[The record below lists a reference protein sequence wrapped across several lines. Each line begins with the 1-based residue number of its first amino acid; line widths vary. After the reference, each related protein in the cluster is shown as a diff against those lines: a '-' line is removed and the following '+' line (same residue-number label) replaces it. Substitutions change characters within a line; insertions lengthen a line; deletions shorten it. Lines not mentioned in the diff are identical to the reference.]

1 DEPETAG
8 AGSSGIEC
16 AAQSG
21 ELVVAP
27 DERSRLCGKPISAAH
42 GVLTGSAHVDG
53 LCHRYRRFR
62 RRPSTQLRCLQSS
75 RATKEIQTDSRSPR
89 IAIAAPA
96 PLVAASGSFESP
108 RVESAQR
115 YRHDQVWGNTD
126 EAECSRGGRRV
137 RGGPVDAVAR
147 EWC

>member
-75 RATKEIQTDSRSPR
+75 RATKEIQTDSRAPR
-89 IAIAAPA
+89 IAMRRTA
-96 PLVAASGSFESP
+96 PLGAAAGSFASP
-108 RVESAQR
+108 RRRGLKVRSAIAM
-115 YRHDQVWGNTD
+115 TK
-126 EAECSRGGRRV
+126 CGGTRMKRNV
-137 RGGPVDAVAR
+137 LVAG
-147 EWC
+147 